1 LGLLY
6 LEDEAQA
13 WAEAE
18 DAVKHIDRNSAVLT
32 ASNTVTLIKYLSV
45 GGGGFM
51 ANRVTAVRNISL
63 VPENA
68 EHIEGCISGQ
78 QIVILAEFV
87 KKSLHSRRCDPSR
100 CYKNSVKNNFSY

>member
-1 LGLLY
+1 MGLLY

-13 WAEAE
+13 WAEAD
-18 DAVKHIDRNSAVLT
+18 DAVKHIDSNSAVLT

-63 VPENA
+63 VPETA
-68 EHIEGCISGQ
+68 KHIEGCISGQ

-87 KKSLHSRRCDPSR
+87 KKSLHSRRCNPNR